1 MLKIGGNLVPLYDTP
16 PKGNFQVEEL
26 EELLSMRNTLLMEID
41 DKLQQDKTNYSGANH
56 TTKLTIGGFT
66 SSLNSIEEKFGW
78 NGCLEQDKTSHFILS
93 LAFCK
98 NEQDRIWFASRE
110 SKLFMARLDYYQIDL
125 EEVLKMLNIP
135 LERQEDLS
143 EDFLAKI
150 RFRDKQNT
158 IPSAIFRIPFEFGLN
173 LIASMFYYL
182 HKGFVYISKNEI
194 YQIIETV
201 FKENLLKKLT
211 LINRNLD
218 RILYDSRIRFL
229 INTFTTRR
237 EVETL
242 SKNVNYTKNENISFK
257 DIDGLAEK
265 AFPLC
270 MQLLNR
276 GLTTDGHI
284 KHWGRLQYNLF
295 LKGMGLSLDD
305 ALTFLR
311 NKFSKTKSGDKFDKE
326 YAYNI
331 RHSYGKEGKRND
343 YIPYSCNKIQT
354 GLPPPNSGEHHG
366 CPFKVFSDDKLKK
379 LLYEFKMKELDVL
392 KIMEKSKNK
401 EPSVS
406 LYICLIFI

>member
-1 MLKIGGNLVPLYDTP
+1 M
-16 PKGNFQVEEL
+16 
-26 EELLSMRNTLLMEID
+26 
-41 DKLQQDKTNYSGANH
+41 
-56 TTKLTIGGFT
+56 
-66 SSLNSIEEKFGW
+66 
-78 NGCLEQDKTSHFILS
+78 
-93 LAFCK
+93 
-98 NEQDRIWFASRE
+98 E
-110 SKLFMARLDYYQIDL
+110 SKLFMARLDFYNVDL

-135 LERQEDLS
+135 LERQEN
-143 EDFLAKI
+143 LADSLLEKI
-150 RFRDKQNT
+150 RFREKRDN
-158 IPSAIFRIPFEFGLN
+158 IPSAIFRIPFEYALN
-173 LIASMFYYL
+173 LIPSMHYFL

-194 YQIIETV
+194 FQLIETV
-201 FKENLLKKLT
+201 FKENLLKKMT

-218 RILYDSRIRFL
+218 RVLSDSRIRYL

-242 SKNVNYTKNENISFK
+242 SKSVNITKNENISFK

-270 MQLLNR
+270 MQLVNR
-276 GLTTDGHI
+276 GLTTDGHL

-295 LKGMGLSLDD
+295 LKGMGLSLED

-311 NKFSKTKSGDKFDKE
+311 NKFAKTVAGDKFDKE

-354 GLPPPNSGEHHG
+354 SLPPPNSGEHHG

-379 LLYEFKMKELDVL
+379 LLYELKFKELEVL

-401 EPSVS
+401 EPSVK
-406 LYICLIFI
+406 